1 MSCYTASPVPA
12 VQQSSEADQQSS
24 GQAEYLL
31 ELQERYQNASQMH
44 HFQYH
49 VGEKHRNK
57 QYDQVFEDQN
67 YVSWVKAHWKEG
79 KATRE
84 QLRFLHYIRLQ
95 ECEAGAVVEPTP
107 QGPVQDLAASEY
119 EIVDQEAEAVT
130 VEQLAERMG
139 RVEHVLQGLQ
149 GLMEHLRI

>member
-1 MSCYTASPVPA
+1 MSCYTASPAPA
-12 VQQSSEADQQSS
+12 VQLSSEASQGS
-24 GQAEYLL
+24 GSQAEYLL
-31 ELQERYQNASQMH
+31 EFQEC
-44 HFQYH
+44 
-49 VGEKHRNK
+49 
-57 QYDQVFEDQN
+57 YDQVFEDQN